1 MVKNRKDSIIEIWNI
16 DYINNPNCRRSYE
29 ILQIEPA
36 DINGEKFI
44 VEVMEV
50 KEEGKVKIG
59 YR

>member
-1 MVKNRKDSIIEIWNI
+1 MVKNCKDSRIEIWSI
-16 DYINNPNCRRSYE
+16 ECVTSPNFRRWYE

-50 KEEGKVKIG
+50 KEEEK
-59 YR
+59 

>member
-1 MVKNRKDSIIEIWNI
+1 MVKTREDSTIEVWSD

-50 KEEGKVKIG
+50 KEE
-59 YR
+59 

>member
-16 DYINNPNCRRSYE
+16 DYINSPNCRRSYE

-50 KEEGKVKIG
+50 KEEDQ
-59 YR
+59 